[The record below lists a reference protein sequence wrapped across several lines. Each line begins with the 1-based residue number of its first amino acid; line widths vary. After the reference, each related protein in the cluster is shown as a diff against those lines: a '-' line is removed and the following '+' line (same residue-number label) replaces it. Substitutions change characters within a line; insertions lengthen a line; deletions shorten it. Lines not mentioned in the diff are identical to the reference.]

1 MTSASNVRTASTASA
16 TKKKPKRGR
25 PNKKVEVGWF
35 LVVLWLHIS
44 SCWGILW
51 LSVTNCYNTSMGRGI
66 MLGDI
71 GFVLGALGIA
81 GLMAL
86 LWVSWYLLEKEDG
99 R

>member
-1 MTSASNVRTASTASA
+1 
-16 TKKKPKRGR
+16 
-25 PNKKVEVGWF
+25 
-35 LVVLWLHIS
+35 
-44 SCWGILW
+44 
-51 LSVTNCYNTSMGRGI
+51 